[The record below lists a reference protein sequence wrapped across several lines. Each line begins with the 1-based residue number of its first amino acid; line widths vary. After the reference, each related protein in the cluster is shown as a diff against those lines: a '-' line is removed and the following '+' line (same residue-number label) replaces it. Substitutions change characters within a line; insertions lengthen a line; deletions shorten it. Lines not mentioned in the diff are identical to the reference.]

1 MANSMDHMMEK
12 ITSMERQLHE
22 LAKEVADLPGKIHMR
37 LDCHNQ
43 SRKENLVQ
51 LTIQEFTQAIIQAC
65 SQSKISLN
73 GIHDCGENQRPV
85 HGGKN
90 DCNGNAVKQSTC
102 TTCSGE
108 ISTPDNLLR
117 IKRQDKP
124 SQPTDPTRSL
134 DLTKSPSNEVPMVQA
149 TNTNAILHGSSSI
162 SHDNEE
168 THKATPENA
177 TCAKSVNINCDLA
190 NDTPKADH
198 GCLLMIEIEIDDI
211 LSQTSDP
218 SVDVSVTFESAESED
233 DMCVRQDTPR
243 QIQGANKGNLDVSVM
258 AKSPLSSLNEAKIG
272 TSPNS
277 LAKLRRTRPRSV
289 QSISSPVEQA
299 TEDER
304 NSQERSPSPVHR
316 NPKRQLQTTQ
326 IHDGESNDVFDLFDD
341 KTLLPRA
348 KVPKSVSSAAF
359 PSSGAMMTS
368 TAISNAFSST
378 TAHTAH
384 AASANR
390 KFLWNDGTLHGT
402 PEDWRCPPGTC
413 KSMWCFWFRG
423 DAINQI
429 EPFRHLKPTDIKLKN
444 SRHLLARGRYVME
457 ELTEIAISNSLA
469 ATLDDIAVMSPVNF
483 MAVFDKAFDILLGK
497 SPDGHLTR
505 PGFEMIR
512 VEQAVY
518 YMYGSVYEIMTKE
531 IQPKQN

>member
-1 MANSMDHMMEK
+1 MANSMDRMLEK
-12 ITSMERQLHE
+12 IASMERRLDE

-73 GIHDCGENQRPV
+73 AIHDCGENQRPV

-90 DCNGNAVKQSTC
+90 DCNVNAVNQSTC
-102 TTCSGE
+102 TTCSSE
-108 ISTPDNLLR
+108 TSKPDRLLGFR
-117 IKRQDKP
+117 RQDKP
-124 SQPTDPTRSL
+124 SQPTDSTRSL
-134 DLTKSPSNEVPMVQA
+134 DLTRSPSNEVPMVQA
-149 TNTNAILHGSSSI
+149 TNANAILHGSLST
-162 SHDNEE
+162 SHDNEK
-168 THKATPENA
+168 THMATPENA

-198 GCLLMIEIEIDDI
+198 DCLLMIESEIDGI
-211 LSQTSDP
+211 VRQTSDP

-233 DMCVRQDTPR
+233 DMCLRQDTPR
-243 QIQGANKGNLDVSVM
+243 QIQGSNKDNLDVSVM
-258 AKSPLSSLNEAKIG
+258 AKSPLSSLNEAQNG
-272 TSPNS
+272 TSPQF
-277 LAKLRRTRPRSV
+277 LAKLRRTRPRSA
-289 QSISSPVEQA
+289 QPMSSPVEQA
-299 TEDER
+299 SEDER
-304 NSQERSPSPVHR
+304 HSRERSPSPVHR

-326 IHDGESNDVFDLFDD
+326 IDERESNDVFDLFDD

-348 KVPKSVSSAAF
+348 KVSKSVSSVAF
-359 PSSGAMMTS
+359 PSSGAMTTS
-368 TAISNAFSST
+368 TVISNAFSST
-378 TAHTAH
+378 TAHTAQ

-390 KFLWNDGTLHGT
+390 KFLWNDGTWHGT

-429 EPFRHLKPTDIKLKN
+429 GPFRHLKPTDIKLKN

-457 ELTEIAISNSLA
+457 ELTQIAISNSLA
-469 ATLDDIAVMSPVNF
+469 ATLDDIAAMPSVNF

-512 VEQAVY
+512 VDQAVY

-531 IQPKQN
+531 IQPKRN